1 MSGAAH
7 HGADRSSERKKYVGT
22 AKPGSSPTALRILLG
37 AQLRQL
43 REAKGLTR
51 AAAGY
56 TIRASES
63 KMSRLELGRVSFKE
77 RDISDLLMLYGVEDP
92 DQRDGLLALAKQANQ
107 PGWWHRYS
115 DILPSWF
122 EAYVGLEETAT
133 LIRTYEG
140 HLVPGLLQTE
150 DYARAVMVA
159 GLRDQ
164 PDEET
169 ERLLKL
175 RMDRQG
181 LLTRSDPPRLW
192 AVVDEAALRRPV
204 GGPEVMRAQLE
215 HLIAATK
222 LPNVTLQVV
231 PFRAGAHAALGLPF
245 VILRF
250 ADPGLPDMVYLE
262 QFTSGLWIDKRDEVD
277 SYTQVMDRL
286 VVQADDPNDTV
297 EILSSTLRDMERRQR
312 DGFNV

>member
-1 MSGAAH
+1 VVT
-7 HGADRSSERKKYVGT
+7 ADREG
-22 AKPGSSPTALRILLG
+22 SPTALRILLG

-77 RDISDLLMLYGVEDP
+77 RDIRDLLVLYGIEDP
-92 DQRDGLLALAKQANQ
+92 DQRDGLLGLARQANQ

-122 EAYVGLEETAT
+122 ESYIGLEETAT

-140 HLVPGLLQTE
+140 HLVPGLLQTQ
-150 DYARAVMVA
+150 DYARAVMLA
-159 GLRDQ
+159 GLPSQ
-164 PDEET
+164 SDEEVA
-169 ERLLKL
+169 RWLRL
-175 RMDRQG
+175 RMERQT

-204 GGPEVMRAQLE
+204 GGPEVMCAQLD

-231 PFRAGAHAALGLPF
+231 QFRASAHAALGQPF

-250 ADPGLPDMVYLE
+250 RDPELPDMVYLE
-262 QFTSGLWIDKRDEVD
+262 QLTSGLWIDKRDEVD
-277 SYTQVMDRL
+277 SYAHVMDRL
-286 VVQADDPNDTV
+286 VVQAEDPNSTE
-297 EILSSTLRDMERRQR
+297 EILRAALADMKRKA
-312 DGFNV
+312 

>member
-1 MSGAAH
+1 MA
-7 HGADRSSERKKYVGT
+7 T

-63 KMSRLELGRVSFKE
+63 KMSRLELGRVSFKD
-77 RDISDLLMLYGVEDP
+77 RDIRDLLVLYGVEDP
-92 DQRDGLLALAKQANQ
+92 DHRDALLSLAKQANQ
-107 PGWWHRYS
+107 SAWWHRYS

-122 EAYVGLEETAT
+122 QTYVGLEETAM

-150 DYARAVMVA
+150 DYARAVMFA
-159 GLRDQ
+159 GLPGE
-164 PDEET
+164 PDAEV
-169 ERLLKL
+169 ERWLRL

-192 AVVDEAALRRPV
+192 AVMDEAALRRPV
-204 GGPEVMRAQLE
+204 GGPVVMRAQLE
-215 HLIAATK
+215 HLISATK

-231 PFRAGAHAALGLPF
+231 PFRAGAHAALGQPF

-250 ADPGLPDMVYLE
+250 ADPDLPDMVYLE
-262 QFTSGLWIDKRDEVD
+262 QFTNGLWLDKREDVD
-277 SYTQVMDRL
+277 SYAQVMDRL
-286 VVQADDPNDTV
+286 AVQAEDPNDTE
-297 EILSSTLRDMERRQR
+297 EIIGGILTDMERET
-312 DGFNV
+312 

>member
-1 MSGAAH
+1 
-7 HGADRSSERKKYVGT
+7 VVT
-22 AKPGSSPTALRILLG
+22 AKPIDSPIVLRILLG

-77 RDISDLLMLYGVEDP
+77 RDIRDLLMLYGLVDP
-92 DQRDGLLALAKQANQ
+92 DQRDGLLALAKQANR
-107 PGWWHRYS
+107 PGWWHRCS
-115 DILPSWF
+115 DILPNWF
-122 EAYVGLEETAT
+122 EAYVGLEETAM

-150 DYARAVMVA
+150 AYARAVISA
-159 GLRDQ
+159 GLPSR
-164 PDEET
+164 PDEEV
-169 ERLLKL
+169 ERWLRL
-175 RMDRQG
+175 RMDRQE
-181 LLTRSDPPRLW
+181 LLTRSDAPRLW

-204 GGPEVMRAQLE
+204 GGPEVMLAQLD

-231 PFRAGAHAALGLPF
+231 LFRAGAHAALGQPF

-250 ADPGLPDMVYLE
+250 ADPDLADMVFLE
-262 QFTSGLWIDKRDEVD
+262 QLTGGLWIDKRDEVD
-277 SYTQVMDRL
+277 SYAQVMDRL
-286 VVQADDPNDTV
+286 AIQAEDPKDTE
-297 EILSSTLRDMERRQR
+297 EIISELLTDMKRK
-312 DGFNV
+312 GGG

>member
-1 MSGAAH
+1 
-7 HGADRSSERKKYVGT
+7 VVT

-63 KMSRLELGRVSFKE
+63 KMSRLELGRVSFKD
-77 RDISDLLMLYGVEDP
+77 RDIRDLLMLYGVEDP
-92 DQRDGLLALAKQANQ
+92 DEREALLSLAKDANR
-107 PGWWHRYS
+107 PAWWQRYS
-115 DILPSWF
+115 DILPTWF
-122 EAYVGLEETAT
+122 QTYVGLEETAT

-150 DYARAVMVA
+150 DYARAVIFA
-159 GLRDQ
+159 GLPGE
-164 PDEET
+164 PDAEV
-169 ERLLKL
+169 ERWLRL

-181 LLTRSDPPRLW
+181 LLSGLDPPRLW

-204 GGPEVMRAQLE
+204 GGPEVMRGQLE
-215 HLIAATK
+215 YLINATK
-222 LPNVTLQVV
+222 QPNVTLQVV
-231 PFRAGAHAALGLPF
+231 PFRAGAHAALGQPF

-250 ADPGLPDMVYLE
+250 ADPDLPDMVYLE
-262 QFTSGLWIDKRDEVD
+262 QFTNGLWLDKPDEVD
-277 SYTQVMDRL
+277 PYAQVMDRL
-286 VVQADDPNDTV
+286 AVQAEDPNDTG
-297 EILSSTLRDMERRQR
+297 EILGSVLNDMER
-312 DGFNV
+312 GA

>member
-1 MSGAAH
+1 
-7 HGADRSSERKKYVGT
+7 VVT

-37 AQLRQL
+37 AQLRHL

-63 KMSRLELGRVSFKE
+63 KMSRLELGRVSFKD
-77 RDISDLLMLYGVEDP
+77 RDIRDLLMLYGVEDP
-92 DQRDGLLALAKQANQ
+92 DEREALLSLAKDANR
-107 PGWWHRYS
+107 PAWWQRYS
-115 DILPSWF
+115 DILPTWF
-122 EAYVGLEETAT
+122 QTYVGLEETAT

-150 DYARAVMVA
+150 DYARAVIFA
-159 GLRDQ
+159 GLPGE
-164 PDEET
+164 PDAEV
-169 ERLLKL
+169 ERWLRL

-181 LLTRSDPPRLW
+181 LLSGLDPPRLW

-215 HLIAATK
+215 YLINATK
-222 LPNVTLQVV
+222 QPNVTLQVV
-231 PFRAGAHAALGLPF
+231 PFRAGAHAALGQPF

-250 ADPGLPDMVYLE
+250 ADPDLPDMVYLE
-262 QFTSGLWIDKRDEVD
+262 QFTNGLWLDKPDEVD
-277 SYTQVMDRL
+277 PYAQVMDRL
-286 VVQADDPNDTV
+286 AVQAEDPNDTG
-297 EILSSTLRDMERRQR
+297 EILGSVLNDMER
-312 DGFNV
+312 GA

>member
-1 MSGAAH
+1 
-7 HGADRSSERKKYVGT
+7 VVT

-63 KMSRLELGRVSFKE
+63 KMSRLELGRVSFKD
-77 RDISDLLMLYGVEDP
+77 RDIRDLLMLYGVEDP
-92 DQRDGLLALAKQANQ
+92 DEREGLLSLAKEANR
-107 PGWWHRYS
+107 PAWWQRYS

-122 EAYVGLEETAT
+122 QTYVGLEETAT

-150 DYARAVMVA
+150 DYARAVIFA
-159 GLRDQ
+159 GLPGE
-164 PDEET
+164 PDVEV
-169 ERLLKL
+169 ERWLRL

-181 LLTRSDPPRLW
+181 LLTHVDPPRLW
-192 AVVDEAALRRPV
+192 AVVDEAALRRPI

-215 HLIAATK
+215 YLITTMK
-222 LPNVTLQVV
+222 LPNVTLQVI
-231 PFRAGAHAALGLPF
+231 PFHAGAHAALGQPF

-250 ADPGLPDMVYLE
+250 ADPDLPDMVYLE
-262 QFTSGLWIDKRDEVD
+262 QFTSGLWLDKPVEVD
-277 SYTQVMDRL
+277 SYAQVMDRL
-286 VVQADDPNDTV
+286 AVQADDPDRTQ
-297 EILSSTLRDMERRQR
+297 EIITGILNDMERET
-312 DGFNV
+312 

>member
-1 MSGAAH
+1 VA
-7 HGADRSSERKKYVGT
+7 R

-51 AAAGY
+51 AEAGY

-77 RDISDLLMLYGVEDP
+77 RDIRDLLMLYGVEDP
-92 DQRDGLLALAKQANQ
+92 DQRDALLSLAKQANQ
-107 PGWWHRYS
+107 SAWWHGYS

-122 EAYVGLEETAT
+122 QTYMGLEETAM

-150 DYARAVMVA
+150 DYARAVMFA
-159 GLRDQ
+159 GLPGE
-164 PDEET
+164 PDNEV
-169 ERLLKL
+169 ERWLRL

-181 LLTRSDPPRLW
+181 LLTRPDAPRLW
-192 AVVDEAALRRPV
+192 AVMDEAALRRPV
-204 GGPEVMRAQLE
+204 GGSEVMRDQLE
-215 HLIAATK
+215 HLIASTK

-231 PFRAGAHAALGLPF
+231 TFRAGAHAALGQPF

-250 ADPGLPDMVYLE
+250 ADPDLPDMVYLE
-262 QFTSGLWIDKRDEVD
+262 QFTSGLWLDKREEVD
-277 SYTQVMDRL
+277 SYAQVMDRL
-286 VVQADDPNDTV
+286 VVQAEDPNDTV
-297 EILSSTLRDMERRQR
+297 EILGSFLTDMERET
-312 DGFNV
+312 

>member
-1 MSGAAH
+1 
-7 HGADRSSERKKYVGT
+7 VTT

-37 AQLRQL
+37 AQLRHL

-63 KMSRLELGRVSFKE
+63 KMSRLELGRVSFKD
-77 RDISDLLMLYGVEDP
+77 RDIRDLLMLYGVEDP
-92 DQRDGLLALAKQANQ
+92 DQREALLSLAKEANR
-107 PGWWHRYS
+107 PAWWQRYS

-122 EAYVGLEETAT
+122 QTYVGLEETAT

-150 DYARAVMVA
+150 DYARAVIFA
-159 GLRDQ
+159 GLPGE
-164 PDEET
+164 PDAEV
-169 ERLLKL
+169 ERWLRL

-181 LLTRSDPPRLW
+181 LLTRLEPPRLW
-192 AVVDEAALRRPV
+192 AVVDEAAVRRPI

-215 HLIAATK
+215 YLMTATK
-222 LPNVTLQVV
+222 LSNVTLQVI
-231 PFRAGAHAALGLPF
+231 PFRAGAHAALGQPF

-250 ADPGLPDMVYLE
+250 DDPDLPDMVYLE
-262 QFTSGLWIDKRDEVD
+262 QFTNGLWLDKRDEVD
-277 SYTQVMDRL
+277 SYAQVMDRL
-286 VVQADDPNDTV
+286 AVQAEDPDRTE
-297 EILSSTLRDMERRQR
+297 EIIAGILNDMERET
-312 DGFNV
+312 

>member
-1 MSGAAH
+1 
-7 HGADRSSERKKYVGT
+7 VTT

-37 AQLRQL
+37 AQLRLL

-77 RDISDLLMLYGVEDP
+77 RDIRDLLMLYGVEDP
-92 DQRDGLLALAKQANQ
+92 DERDALLTLAKQANQ
-107 PGWWHRYS
+107 PAWWHGYS

-122 EAYVGLEETAT
+122 QAYVGLEETAT

-140 HLVPGLLQTE
+140 HLVPGLLQTA

-159 GLRDQ
+159 GLTSES
-164 PDEET
+164 DEEI
-169 ERLLKL
+169 ERWLRL
-175 RMDRQG
+175 RMERQS
-181 LLTRSDPPRLW
+181 LLTRPDPPRLW
-192 AVVDEAALRRPV
+192 VVVDEAALRRPV
-204 GGPEVMRAQLE
+204 GGPDVMRAQLE

-222 LPNVTLQVV
+222 LPNVTVQVV

-250 ADPGLPDMVYLE
+250 ADPDLPDMVYVE
-262 QFTSGLWIDKRDEVD
+262 QFASGLWVDKREDVD
-277 SYTQVMDRL
+277 SYAQVMDRL
-286 VVQADDPNDTV
+286 VVQADDPNDTEEFISGV
-297 EILSSTLRDMERRQR
+297 IADMEREA
-312 DGFNV
+312 

>member
-1 MSGAAH
+1 
-7 HGADRSSERKKYVGT
+7 VVT

-63 KMSRLELGRVSFKE
+63 KMSRLELGRVSFKD
-77 RDISDLLMLYGVEDP
+77 RDIRDLLMLYGVEDP
-92 DQRDGLLALAKQANQ
+92 DEREGLLSLAKEANR
-107 PGWWHRYS
+107 PAWWQRYS

-122 EAYVGLEETAT
+122 QTYVGLEETAT

-150 DYARAVMVA
+150 DYARAVIFA
-159 GLRDQ
+159 GLPGE
-164 PDEET
+164 PDVEV
-169 ERLLKL
+169 ERWLRL

-181 LLTRSDPPRLW
+181 LLTHVDPPRLW
-192 AVVDEAALRRPV
+192 AVVDEAALRRPI

-215 HLIAATK
+215 YLITTMK
-222 LPNVTLQVV
+222 LPNVTLQVI
-231 PFRAGAHAALGLPF
+231 PFHAGAHAALGQPF

-250 ADPGLPDMVYLE
+250 ADPDLPDMVYLE
-262 QFTSGLWIDKRDEVD
+262 QFTSGLWLDKPDEVD
-277 SYTQVMDRL
+277 SYAQVMDRL
-286 VVQADDPNDTV
+286 AVQADDPDRTQEIITGILND
-297 EILSSTLRDMERRQR
+297 RERET
-312 DGFNV
+312 

>member
-1 MSGAAH
+1 MA
-7 HGADRSSERKKYVGT
+7 T
-22 AKPGSSPTALRILLG
+22 AKPAGSPTALRILLG

-51 AAAGY
+51 VAAGY

-77 RDISDLLMLYGVEDP
+77 RDIRDLLMLYGVEDP

-122 EAYVGLEETAT
+122 ESYVGLEETAA

-150 DYARAVMVA
+150 DYARAVMLA
-159 GLRDQ
+159 GL
-164 PDEET
+164 PSESDEEV
-169 ERLLKL
+169 ERWLRL
-175 RMDRQG
+175 RMDRQE

-204 GGPEVMRAQLE
+204 GGAKVMLAQLDR
-215 HLIAATK
+215 LVTATK

-231 PFRAGAHAALGLPF
+231 PFRAGAHAALGQPF

-250 ADPGLPDMVYLE
+250 ADPDLPDMVYLE
-262 QFTSGLWIDKRDEVD
+262 QLTSGLWIDKRDEVD
-277 SYTQVMDRL
+277 SYAQVMDRL
-286 VVQADDPNDTV
+286 VVQAEDPNDTEKIV
-297 EILSSTLRDMERRQR
+297 SKMIIDLK
-312 DGFNV
+312 GGP

>member
-1 MSGAAH
+1 MA
-7 HGADRSSERKKYVGT
+7 T

-63 KMSRLELGRVSFKE
+63 KMSRLELGRVSFKD
-77 RDISDLLMLYGVEDP
+77 RDIRDLLVLYGVEDP
-92 DQRDGLLALAKQANQ
+92 DHRDALLSLAKQANQ
-107 PGWWHRYS
+107 SAWWHRYS

-122 EAYVGLEETAT
+122 QTYVGLEETAM

-150 DYARAVMVA
+150 DYARAVMFA
-159 GLRDQ
+159 GLPGE
-164 PDEET
+164 PDAEV
-169 ERLLKL
+169 ERWLRL

-192 AVVDEAALRRPV
+192 AVMDEAALRRPV
-204 GGPEVMRAQLE
+204 GGPVVMRAQLE
-215 HLIAATK
+215 HLISATK

-231 PFRAGAHAALGLPF
+231 PFRAGAHAALGQPF

-250 ADPGLPDMVYLE
+250 ADPDLPDMVYLE
-262 QFTSGLWIDKRDEVD
+262 QSTSGLWLDKREEVD
-277 SYTQVMDRL
+277 SYAQVMDRL
-286 VVQADDPNDTV
+286 VVQAEDPNDTE
-297 EILSSTLRDMERRQR
+297 EILSSILTDMESEA
-312 DGFNV
+312 

>member
-1 MSGAAH
+1 
-7 HGADRSSERKKYVGT
+7 VVT

-77 RDISDLLMLYGVEDP
+77 RDIRDLLMLYGVEDP

-115 DILPSWF
+115 DILPNWF
-122 EAYVGLEETAT
+122 EAYVGLEETAA

-150 DYARAVMVA
+150 EYARAVMVA
-159 GLRDQ
+159 GLPSRSD
-164 PDEET
+164 DEV
-169 ERLLKL
+169 ERWLKL
-175 RMDRQG
+175 RMDRQE
-181 LLTRSDPPRLW
+181 LL
-192 AVVDEAALRRPV
+192 ARPV
-204 GGPEVMRAQLE
+204 GCQNSVSQ
-215 HLIAATK
+215 I
-222 LPNVTLQVV
+222 
-231 PFRAGAHAALGLPF
+231 
-245 VILRF
+245 VI
-250 ADPGLPDMVYLE
+250 
-262 QFTSGLWIDKRDEVD
+262 
-277 SYTQVMDRL
+277 
-286 VVQADDPNDTV
+286 
-297 EILSSTLRDMERRQR
+297 
-312 DGFNV
+312 GFWRS

>member
-1 MSGAAH
+1 
-7 HGADRSSERKKYVGT
+7 VIT
-22 AKPGSSPTALRILLG
+22 AKPGGSPIALRILLG

-43 REAKGLTR
+43 REARGLTR

-77 RDISDLLMLYGVEDP
+77 RDIRDLLMLYGVENP
-92 DQRDGLLALAKQANQ
+92 DHRDELLALAKQANQ

-115 DILPSWF
+115 DILPNWF

-150 DYARAVMVA
+150 DYARAVISA
-159 GLRDQ
+159 GLPSRS
-164 PDEET
+164 DEEVG
-169 ERLLKL
+169 RWLRL
-175 RMDRQG
+175 RMDRQD
-181 LLTRSDPPRLW
+181 LLTRSDAPRLW

-204 GGPEVMRAQLE
+204 GGLEVMLAQLDR
-215 HLIAATK
+215 LIAATQ
-222 LPNVTLQVV
+222 LPNVTLQVAL
-231 PFRAGAHAALGLPF
+231 FSAGAHAALGQPF

-250 ADPGLPDMVYLE
+250 ADPDLADMVYLE
-262 QFTSGLWIDKRDEVD
+262 QLTSGLWVDKRDEVD
-277 SYTQVMDRL
+277 SYAQVMDRL
-286 VVQADDPNDTV
+286 AIQAEDPEDTE
-297 EILSSTLRDMERRQR
+297 EILSSLRTDMKRK
-312 DGFNV
+312 G

>member
-1 MSGAAH
+1 VA
-7 HGADRSSERKKYVGT
+7 RP
-22 AKPGSSPTALRILLG
+22 KPGSSPTALRILLG

-92 DQRDGLLALAKQANQ
+92 DHRDELLSLAKQANQ

-122 EAYVGLEETAT
+122 DAYVGLEETAT

-140 HLVPGLLQTE
+140 HVVPGLLQTE
-150 DYARAVMVA
+150 DYARAVMLA
-159 GLRDQ
+159 GLRGE

-169 ERLLKL
+169 KRWLKL

-204 GGPEVMRAQLE
+204 GGPEVMRTQLE

-222 LPNVTLQVV
+222 LPNVTLQVA

-250 ADPGLPDMVYLE
+250 ADPELPDMVYLE
-262 QFTSGLWIDKRDEVD
+262 QFTSGLWIDKREEVD
-277 SYTQVMDRL
+277 SYAQVMDRL
-286 VVQADDPNDTV
+286 VVQADDPDDT
-297 EILSSTLRDMERRQR
+297 EESIGRILIDMERE
-312 DGFNV
+312 V

>member
-1 MSGAAH
+1 MA
-7 HGADRSSERKKYVGT
+7 T

-37 AQLRQL
+37 AQLRHL

-63 KMSRLELGRVSFKE
+63 KMSRVELGRVSFKD
-77 RDISDLLMLYGVEDP
+77 RDIRDLLMLYGVEDP
-92 DQRDGLLALAKQANQ
+92 DEREALLSLAKEANR
-107 PGWWHRYS
+107 PAWWQRYS

-122 EAYVGLEETAT
+122 QTYVGLEETAT

-150 DYARAVMVA
+150 DYARAVIFA
-159 GLRDQ
+159 GLPGE
-164 PDEET
+164 PDVEV
-169 ERLLKL
+169 ERWLRL
-175 RMDRQG
+175 RMDRQE
-181 LLTRSDPPRLW
+181 LISRLDPPRLW

-215 HLIAATK
+215 YLITATK
-222 LPNVTLQVV
+222 QPNVTLQVI
-231 PFRAGAHAALGLPF
+231 PFRAGAHAALGQPF

-250 ADPGLPDMVYLE
+250 ADPDLADMVYLE
-262 QFTSGLWIDKRDEVD
+262 QFTSGVWLDKRDEVD
-277 SYTQVMDRL
+277 SYAQVMDRL
-286 VVQADDPNDTV
+286 AVQAAGPDRTE
-297 EILSSTLRDMERRQR
+297 EIITRILNDMERET
-312 DGFNV
+312 

>member
-1 MSGAAH
+1 MA
-7 HGADRSSERKKYVGT
+7 T

-77 RDISDLLMLYGVEDP
+77 RDIRDLLMLYGVEDP
-92 DQRDGLLALAKQANQ
+92 DQRDALLSLAKQANQ
-107 PGWWHRYS
+107 PAWWHRYS

-122 EAYVGLEETAT
+122 QTYVGLEETAT

-140 HLVPGLLQTE
+140 HIVPGLLQTE
-150 DYARAVMVA
+150 DYARAVMFA
-159 GLRDQ
+159 GLPGE
-164 PDEET
+164 PDEEV
-169 ERLLKL
+169 ERWLRL

-192 AVVDEAALRRPV
+192 AVVDEAALWRPV

-231 PFRAGAHAALGLPF
+231 PFRAGAHAALGQPF
-245 VILRF
+245 VVLRF
-250 ADPGLPDMVYLE
+250 ADPDLPDMVYLE
-262 QFTSGLWIDKRDEVD
+262 QFTSGLWLDKREEVD
-277 SYTQVMDRL
+277 SYAQVMDRL
-286 VVQADDPNDTV
+286 VIQSEDPNDTE
-297 EILSSTLRDMERRQR
+297 EIIGRILTDMERKA
-312 DGFNV
+312 

>member
-1 MSGAAH
+1 
-7 HGADRSSERKKYVGT
+7 VVT

-37 AQLRQL
+37 AQLRHL

-63 KMSRLELGRVSFKE
+63 KMSRLELGRVSFKD
-77 RDISDLLMLYGVEDP
+77 RDIRDLLMLYGVEDP
-92 DQRDGLLALAKQANQ
+92 DEREALLSLAKDANR
-107 PGWWHRYS
+107 PAWWQRYS
-115 DILPSWF
+115 DILPTWF
-122 EAYVGLEETAT
+122 QTYVGLEETAT

-150 DYARAVMVA
+150 DYARAVIFA
-159 GLRDQ
+159 GLPGE
-164 PDEET
+164 PDAEV
-169 ERLLKL
+169 ERWLRL

-181 LLTRSDPPRLW
+181 LLSGLDPPRLW

-215 HLIAATK
+215 YLINATK
-222 LPNVTLQVV
+222 QPNVTLQVI
-231 PFRAGAHAALGLPF
+231 PFRAGAHAALGQPF

-250 ADPGLPDMVYLE
+250 ADPDLPDMVYLE
-262 QFTSGLWIDKRDEVD
+262 QFTSGLWLDKPDEVD
-277 SYTQVMDRL
+277 PYAQVMDRL
-286 VVQADDPNDTV
+286 AVQAEDPNDTG
-297 EILSSTLRDMERRQR
+297 EILGSVLKDMER
-312 DGFNV
+312 GA

>member
-1 MSGAAH
+1 MA
-7 HGADRSSERKKYVGT
+7 T

-77 RDISDLLMLYGVEDP
+77 RDIRDLLMLYGVEDP
-92 DQRDGLLALAKQANQ
+92 DQRDVLLSLAKQANQ
-107 PGWWHRYS
+107 PAWWQGYS

-122 EAYVGLEETAT
+122 QTYVGLEETAM

-150 DYARAVMVA
+150 DYARAVMFA
-159 GLRDQ
+159 GLPGE
-164 PDEET
+164 PDAEV
-169 ERLLKL
+169 ERWLRL

-192 AVVDEAALRRPV
+192 AVMDEAALRRPV
-204 GGPEVMRAQLE
+204 GGPVVMRAQLE
-215 HLIAATK
+215 HLISATK

-231 PFRAGAHAALGLPF
+231 PFRAGAHAALGQPF

-250 ADPGLPDMVYLE
+250 ADPDLPDMVYLE
-262 QFTSGLWIDKRDEVD
+262 QFTSGLWLDKREEVD
-277 SYTQVMDRL
+277 GYAQVMDRL
-286 VVQADDPNDTV
+286 AVQADDPNDTE
-297 EILSSTLRDMERRQR
+297 EIIGRVLTDLER
-312 DGFNV
+312 GA

>member
-1 MSGAAH
+1 
-7 HGADRSSERKKYVGT
+7 VII
-22 AKPGSSPTALRILLG
+22 AKPGSPTALRILLG

-51 AAAGY
+51 AEAGY

-77 RDISDLLMLYGVEDP
+77 RDIRDLLMLYGVQDA
-92 DQRDGLLALAKQANQ
+92 DQRDGLLSLAKQANE
-107 PGWWHRYS
+107 PGWWHRYN

-122 EAYVGLEETAT
+122 EAYVGLEETAA

-140 HLVPGLLQTE
+140 HLVPGLLQTK
-150 DYARAVMVA
+150 DYARAVMLS
-159 GLRDQ
+159 GLPGE

-169 ERLLKL
+169 EQRLRL

-181 LLTRSDPPRLW
+181 LLTRPDPPRLW

-204 GGPEVMRAQLE
+204 GGPDVMRVQLE
-215 HLIAATK
+215 QLITAAK

-231 PFRAGAHAALGLPF
+231 LYRAGAHAALGQPF

-250 ADPGLPDMVYLE
+250 ADPDLPDMVYLE
-262 QFTSGLWIDKRDEVD
+262 QLTSGLWIDKRDEVD
-277 SYTQVMDRL
+277 SYTQVMNRL
-286 VVQADDPNDTV
+286 VVEAEDPNDTE
-297 EILSSTLRDMERRQR
+297 EIISRIIAEMKK
-312 DGFNV
+312 GA